1 MSSLHAAFNTL
12 CVHAGEPVPRYAGAV
27 SLPVFQSS
35 TFENEEGCSYDDLKY
50 IRMNNTPNHTALHEK
65 LAALEQTESA
75 VVTAS
80 GMAAI
85 STALLSVLK
94 AGDHLLAQS
103 RLYGG
108 TFSLIAED
116 LPRWG
121 IEVSWIDGE
130 DPASWQSALRPNTK
144 AIYVEAMTNPL
155 LEVMDLEAAVAF
167 ARSHGLVSMID
178 ATFATP
184 VNFQPA
190 AMGFDLILHSATKY
204 LNGHSDIVAGV
215 VAGRRDLVGQV
226 LHTLNHLGGS
236 LDPHAAFL
244 FHRGLKT
251 LAVRMAAHNANGVA
265 LAEWLAHSGRC
276 KSVYYPG
283 LEAHASHARA
293 KQYFS
298 GYSGMLAFEPAGG
311 EAVTKSFL
319 KKVKLPIQ
327 APSLGGVETLI
338 TRPAFTSH
346 AGLSPEQ
353 RAAQGITDSLIRVSV
368 GLENVEDL
376 IADFYQALPL

>member
-1 MSSLHAAFNTL
+1 
-12 CVHAGEPVPRYAGAV
+12 VPRYAGAV

-35 TFENEEGCSYDDLKY
+35 TFENKEGCSYDDLKY
-50 IRMNNTPNHTALHEK
+50 IRMNNTPNHVALHEK

-94 AGDHLLAQS
+94 AGDHFLAQS

-108 TFSLIAED
+108 TFSFIAED

-121 IEVSWIDGE
+121 IEVSWIDGD
-130 DPASWQSALRPNTK
+130 DPESWQSALRPNTK
-144 AIYVEAMTNPL
+144 ALYVEAMTNPL

-178 ATFATP
+178 ATFTTP
-184 VNFQPA
+184 VNFKPS

-215 VAGRRDLVGQV
+215 VAGRKAFVDPV

-251 LAVRMAAHNANGVA
+251 LAVRMAAHNANGLA
-265 LAEWLAHSGRC
+265 LAQWLAHSGRC
-276 KSVYYPG
+276 ASVYYPG
-283 LEAHASHARA
+283 LETHGSHGRA

-298 GYSGMLAFEPAGG
+298 GFSGMLAFDPAGG
-311 EAVTKSFL
+311 ETVTKSFL
-319 KKVKLPIQ
+319 ERVKLPIK

-353 RAAQGITDSLIRVSV
+353 REAQSISDSLIRVSV